1 MDTLYATP
9 TTKYV
14 EILQCRWDCTPL
26 ELIADFLA
34 DSTARAIVGYSGTLY
49 LSDKGEEF
57 QCLIVEYGDY
67 LVKVFG
73 DVEIFSADEFAK
85 HFEIV

>member
-1 MDTLYATP
+1 METLYATP

-14 EILQCRWDCTPL
+14 EILPITRSTSLDTVT
-26 ELIADFLA
+26 EFLA